1 MSSSIQNCECAD
13 GERLI
18 PFAAFAPGFDR
29 ARHDF
34 LHRFLR
40 GIRRLGRAAR
50 SGRSKFAGD
59 PAAPGLGRRRRHDL
73 SIGHRQPRPLRAV
86 APDFW
91 RADRDAGGAV
101 RVARRHDHRHHF
113 GPRLRL
119 FRRRRGLAH
128 RPPGRCLD
136 VVSAGDP
143 IVDPDGRARRRL
155 EQSDPGHR
163 AGGLDAILPRAAQR
177 SADRDP
183 ARLCRRRPAPRFQP
197 LADHCPRSAAGDDA
211 AVDHA
216 HQPGNGDRG
225 RGRGDS
231 VLYRPRCRRQHAGL
245 GPDDRRRPAIRLS
258 IAVESA
264 AADFGD
270 FPHRHRVQ
278 SLGRRAAPHAR
289 RAACG
294 NRTLTMLAL
303 QAKDLVVGARI
314 DGKMVPAIRALSFDL
329 EPGKVLGLVG
339 ESGAGKSMVGRAIA
353 QLLPPGFA
361 ITSGSLLFE
370 GEDLLRM
377 APGARRALL
386 GRAIAFIPQAPMTSL
401 NPVRTIGAQFD
412 EHLARL
418 GERRRATRRDRAVA
432 MLTAARLPRADELL
446 TQYPHQLSGG
456 MCQRVLIAFAF
467 SSNPRLV
474 IADEPTTAL
483 DVTMHPPILALIAD
497 MQRQHGT
504 AVIFITHDLR
514 LAAQLCDQVTV
525 MYAGRAVESGPARAV
540 LSTPAHPYTRCLQ
553 LANPSLRA
561 ERRMLYVM
569 PDQMP
574 SLRQLKNLSGCHFA
588 ARCPLVTEECR
599 RDEPPHTAVAADHHV
614 ACIRAAATRTI
625 ATMAGDGGAAG
636 AAGDAGRPLLQVD
649 VLQKHYVTGGGFF
662 AATRHVAAVKQATF
676 SIAENEFVALV
687 GESGSGKSTIA
698 KMLVGLEPPTGGKIL
713 LNGEDLTV
721 ASLRSRARRATSLQ
735 MVFQDPQSALNPR

>member
-1 MSSSIQNCECAD
+1 
-13 GERLI
+13 
-18 PFAAFAPGFDR
+18 
-29 ARHDF
+29 
-34 LHRFLR
+34 
-40 GIRRLGRAAR
+40 
-50 SGRSKFAGD
+50 
-59 PAAPGLGRRRRHDL
+59 
-73 SIGHRQPRPLRAV
+73 
-86 APDFW
+86 
-91 RADRDAGGAV
+91 
-101 RVARRHDHRHHF
+101 
-113 GPRLRL
+113 
-119 FRRRRGLAH
+119 
-128 RPPGRCLD
+128 
-136 VVSAGDP
+136 
-143 IVDPDGRARRRL
+143 
-155 EQSDPGHR
+155 
-163 AGGLDAILPRAAQR
+163 
-177 SADRDP
+177 
-183 ARLCRRRPAPRFQP
+183 
-197 LADHCPRSAAGDDA
+197 
-211 AVDHA
+211 
-216 HQPGNGDRG
+216 
-225 RGRGDS
+225 
-231 VLYRPRCRRQHAGL
+231 
-245 GPDDRRRPAIRLS
+245 
-258 IAVESA
+258 
-264 AADFGD
+264 
-270 FPHRHRVQ
+270 
-278 SLGRRAAPHAR
+278 
-289 RAACG
+289 
-294 NRTLTMLAL
+294 MLAL

-314 DGKMVPAIRALSFDL
+314 DGEMVPAIRALSFDL
-329 EPGKVLGLVG
+329 EPGKILGLVG

-418 GERRRATRRDRAVA
+418 GERSRATRRDRAVA
-432 MLTAARLPRADELL
+432 MLTAARLPRGGELL

-588 ARCPLVTEECR
+588 PRCPLVTEECR
-599 RDEPPHTAVAADHHV
+599 RDEPPNTAVAADHHV

-698 KMLVGLEPPTGGKIL
+698 KMLVGLEQPTGGKIL

-721 ASLRSRARRATSLQ
+721 ASLRSRARRAASLQ
-735 MVFQDPQSALNPR
+735 MVFQDPQSALNPRRRVASIVTQAMEAGSRHSSWDERLARTRELLAEVGLSTDFAARLPGQLSGGQRQRINIARALCTLPKILVADEIVSGLDVSIQAQLLNLLARLRAELGFAMLFISHDLSVVRHLCSRVLVMYGGEIVEQGAVEKVFADPQHPHTRALLSSVPPDEPEAAWPPLGRGVN